1 MSIASQVLSKF
12 ASRTA
17 LIGGLSGGLSG
28 SVSGGGELASGL
40 ALTPPDSVAAVE
52 QRRHERFELA
62 LLGRFMRANKQE
74 YPCKVR
80 DISVGGA
87 ALNSPVDVDV
97 GERIIAY
104 IDFLGGIEGLVVRG
118 FEGGFAIKFTA
129 TLHKREKL
137 AAQLTWYMNRDQL
150 DAEEARRPGH
160 DRLALINKAT
170 GLRLSDGRLIPV
182 SIIDVSI
189 SGASIGTDIRPQL
202 GMEVKLGTFRARVM
216 RHHGQGVGLMFLDV
230 QTSETVRKHFG

>member
-1 MSIASQVLSKF
+1 MNIASQVLSKF
-12 ASRTA
+12 AGRA
-17 LIGGLSGGLSG
+17 IGAATSAEL
-28 SVSGGGELASGL
+28 VKGGGGAVRVP
-40 ALTPPDSVAAVE
+40 LTPVAASE
-52 QRRHERFELA
+52 KRRHERFELA

-87 ALNSPVDVDV
+87 ALNSPVDVEV

-104 IDFLGGIEGLVVRG
+104 IDFLGGIEGVVVRG
-118 FEGGFAIKFTA
+118 FEGGFALKFTA

-137 AAQLTWYMNRDQL
+137 AAQLTWYMNRDLL
-150 DAEEARRPGH
+150 DAEDARRPGH
-160 DRLALINKAT
+160 DRLTLVNKAT
-170 GLRLSDGRLIPV
+170 ALRLADGRLIPV
-182 SIIDVSI
+182 SILDVSI
-189 SGASIGTDIRPQL
+189 SGASVGTDIRPQL

-230 QTSETVRKHFG
+230 QTAESVRQHFG